1 MASSTGS
8 EMSKEIDVQLSP
20 KEKESLDEII
30 KEAESDL
37 ESKEV
42 LDQSLAIVAENEG
55 LDKDAAAKLTIY
67 TVGGVLKDL
76 TESPLSVMDKHIY
89 AGQTVKQ
96 FPSLIGAGK
105 TGCFV
110 ISNIFAKGVEAGVV
124 YIGNNKNKVPC
135 AWLLC
140 FIENKANVRVSTP
153 PSIMSV
159 SKALPL

>member
-8 EMSKEIDVQLSP
+8 KMSKEIDVQLSP
-20 KEKESLDEII
+20 EEKESLDEII

-37 ESKEV
+37 ESEEV

-67 TVGGVLKDL
+67 TVGGVLKNL
-76 TESPLSVMDKHIY
+76 TEGPLSVMDKHIY
-89 AGQTVKQ
+89 AGHTVKL
-96 FPSLIGAGK
+96 FPSLIEAGK

-110 ISNIFAKGVEAGVV
+110 ISNIFVKGVEAGVV
-124 YIGNNKNKVPC
+124 YTGNNKNKVPC

-153 PSIMSV
+153 PSIMTV
-159 SKALPL
+159 SKALSY